1 MYPLKL
7 KTEIYQAIAA
17 FLDAYKRQ
25 DTQTLAEQFDIHGG
39 FLEEIDEMLDF
50 IEDKTK
56 LRLFPLEE
64 MDKFEC
70 GGTGLSIFGD
80 LSDDEEEEEDKEAEP
95 ESEEESVG
103 VEAKLYEEGE
113 AKAIV
118 RLVLETRFELS
129 LADICAGKVTHLSQ
143 DDGRELEDLMQGL
156 ALGHPV
162 QYVLGEALFAGRTFR
177 VTPDVLIPRP
187 ETEELCQWV
196 VQTLSSTSLSHPRIL
211 DIGTGS
217 GCIAI
222 TLAQSLPSALVCG
235 WDISKEALA
244 VARENA
250 DRWGSA
256 VEVTASALAG
266 GQLPGDDRGRRG

>member
-39 FLEEIDEMLDF
+39 FLEEIDDMLDF

-70 GGTGLSIFGD
+70 GSTGLSIFGE
-80 LSDDEEEEEDKEAEP
+80 LSDDEEEEEGEETEP

-113 AKAIV
+113 AQHVGYIV
-118 RLVLETRFELS
+118 GEYFLNGQKPTF
-129 LADICAGKVTHLSQ
+129 IF
-143 DDGRELEDLMQGL
+143 
-156 ALGHPV
+156 
-162 QYVLGEALFAGRTFR
+162 QYFSV
-177 VTPDVLIPRP
+177 
-187 ETEELCQWV
+187 
-196 VQTLSSTSLSHPRIL
+196 
-211 DIGTGS
+211 
-217 GCIAI
+217 
-222 TLAQSLPSALVCG
+222 
-235 WDISKEALA
+235 
-244 VARENA
+244 
-250 DRWGSA
+250 
-256 VEVTASALAG
+256 
-266 GQLPGDDRGRRG
+266 